1 MVKPMKGHAETSLPL
16 QAGGKA
22 ERQLGPYGYS
32 GNHCWGRTN
41 VLSLYPREEPRHQQ
55 LNPPPPLLRSHR
67 AASVPG
73 LRPLGEQGVQMAMQ
87 IPSLKDRLLFAHF
100 AFRNSSDHLE
110 NSDSSSKETCTK
122 KLVGPLKAKKGGSA
136 AMATCCRQ
144 ESMEPSHLR

>member
-55 LNPPPPLLRSHR
+55 LNPPPPITEKS
-67 AASVPG
+67 
-73 LRPLGEQGVQMAMQ
+73 Q
-87 IPSLKDRLLFAHF
+87 
-100 AFRNSSDHLE
+100 
-110 NSDSSSKETCTK
+110 SSKCSWPQTPRGTGGPDGYADPKSERQTSLCTF
-122 KLVGPLKAKKGGSA
+122 
-136 AMATCCRQ
+136 CF
-144 ESMEPSHLR
+144 